1 MIILSLIGASALLS
15 LIGFFVY
22 MVFTMNK
29 EIEDLKEI
37 NKCYDYNFTQI
48 QQKFYR
54 KLNET
59 IYFNM
64 SDDSFERTTNS
75 TEVN

>member
-1 MIILSLIGASALLS
+1 MIILALVGISATIS

-22 MVFTMNK
+22 MVFTMNR

>member
-1 MIILSLIGASALLS
+1 MIILALIGISATIS

-37 NKCYDYNFTQI
+37 NKYYDYNFTQI

-75 TEVN
+75 EVN

>member
-1 MIILSLIGASALLS
+1 MIILALIGTSATLV
-15 LIGFFVY
+15 LIGLFVY
-22 MVFTMNK
+22 MVFTMNR

-37 NKCYDYNFTQI
+37 NKCYDYNFNQI
-48 QQKFYR
+48 QKRFYR

-64 SDDSFERTTNS
+64 SDDSFERIKNN
-75 TEVN
+75 EVN

>member
-75 TEVN
+75 EVN

>member
-1 MIILSLIGASALLS
+1 MIILSFIGASALLS

-75 TEVN
+75 EVN

>member
-1 MIILSLIGASALLS
+1 MIILALIGISATIS

-22 MVFTMNK
+22 MVFTMNR

-48 QQKFYR
+48 QQRFYR

-75 TEVN
+75 NEV

>member
-1 MIILSLIGASALLS
+1 MMILALIGTSATLVLIS
-15 LIGFFVY
+15 LFVY

-48 QQKFYR
+48 QNKFYR

-64 SDDSFERTTNS
+64 SDDSFERINNS
-75 TEVN
+75 EVN

>member
-1 MIILSLIGASALLS
+1 MIILALIGISATIS

-22 MVFTMNK
+22 MVFTMNR

>member
-1 MIILSLIGASALLS
+1 MIILALIGTSATLVLIS
-15 LIGFFVY
+15 LFVY

-37 NKCYDYNFTQI
+37 NECYDYNFNQI
-48 QQKFYR
+48 QKKFYTT
-54 KLNET
+54 LNET

-64 SDDSFERTTNS
+64 SDDSFERTKNS
-75 TEVN
+75 KIN

>member
-1 MIILSLIGASALLS
+1 MIILALIGISATIS

-22 MVFTMNK
+22 MVFTMNR

-64 SDDSFERTTNS
+64 SDDSFERTINS
-75 TEVN
+75 TEV

>member
-75 TEVN
+75 EIN

>member
-64 SDDSFERTTNS
+64 SDDSFERTTNNS
-75 TEVN
+75 EVN

>member
-1 MIILSLIGASALLS
+1 MIILALIGVSATIS

-29 EIEDLKEI
+29 EIEDLKEL
-37 NKCYDYNFTQI
+37 NKYYDHNFQEI
-48 QQKFYR
+48 QKKFYR
-54 KLNET
+54 ALNET

-75 TEVN
+75 NEV

>member
-1 MIILSLIGASALLS
+1 MIILALIGISATIS

-75 TEVN
+75 EVN